1 MACPICTAT
10 MIATKAVQGGIL
22 GVIANKVKNKNDK
35 NNNKLKESPKQKR

>member
-10 MIATKAVQGGIL
+10 MIATKAVQGGLL

-35 NNNKLKESPKQKR
+35 NNKLKEGPKQKR